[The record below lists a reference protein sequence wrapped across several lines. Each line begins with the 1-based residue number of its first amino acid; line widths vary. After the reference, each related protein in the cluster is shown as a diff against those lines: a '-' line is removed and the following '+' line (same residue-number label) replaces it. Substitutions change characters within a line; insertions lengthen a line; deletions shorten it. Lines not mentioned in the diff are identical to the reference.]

1 MKGNIRVGEMK
12 CGWNRQGNNIKNQYR
27 SAMHMAR
34 TERDIDQLGKG
45 FDQQRFAASCRAED
59 HNVALV
65 EVAVT
70 DGPSGR
76 CLRRVRLRGG
86 DGLDI
91 VKGAGLAV
99 IGQAGTAKLF
109 QIQLRQWIGGIDTA
123 ADATSQIAHG
133 VGVGVGPISLHDG
146 TDSLLGG
153 PLGLHDA
160 DALVVVVNANAE
172 GDLDVVLADN
182 VLVEAGEDL
191 LRGGQPTLLSRLT
204 GEVWIAA
211 VLFLVR
217 FLTRWLVLLLLL
229 LLMVSAYIGSKSIA
243 GERIAIGPH
252 LGIVVVDMLHE
263 NIRLLLLDATTRAG
277 TSGTSRDGILHDEP
291 TAAGGA
297 VEVVFV
303 GKVVR
308 MEDHD
313 GRAARTAMTPGTAWA
328 AWTSASSSRSGMRRR
343 TETATDAMHGR
354 TAMSSGGRG
363 RRRRGNLVEILA
375 IDTRILR

>member
-1 MKGNIRVGEMK
+1 M
-12 CGWNRQGNNIKNQYR
+12 
-27 SAMHMAR
+27 
-34 TERDIDQLGKG
+34 
-45 FDQQRFAASCRAED
+45 
-59 HNVALV
+59 
-65 EVAVT
+65 
-70 DGPSGR
+70 
-76 CLRRVRLRGG
+76 
-86 DGLDI
+86 
-91 VKGAGLAV
+91 
-99 IGQAGTAKLF
+99 
-109 QIQLRQWIGGIDTA
+109 
-123 ADATSQIAHG
+123 
-133 VGVGVGPISLHDG
+133 GVGPISLHDG

>member
-1 MKGNIRVGEMK
+1 
-12 CGWNRQGNNIKNQYR
+12 
-27 SAMHMAR
+27 MAR
-34 TERDIDQLGKG
+34 TERDIDQLGQG
-45 FDQQRFAASCRAED
+45 FDQQCFAASCRAED

-70 DGPSGR
+70 DGPPGR

-91 VKGAGLAV
+91 VKGVGLAV
-99 IGQAGTAKLF
+99 IGQAGPAKLF

-123 ADATSQIAHG
+123 DATSQIAHG
-133 VGVGVGPISLHDG
+133 MGVGPISLHDG

-172 GDLDVVLADN
+172 GDLDVVLADD

-191 LRGGQPTLLSRLT
+191 LRGGEPTLLGRLT
-204 GEVWIAA
+204 GEVGIAA

-217 FLTRWLVLLLLL
+217 FLSRWLLLL
-229 LLMVSAYIGSKSIA
+229 LLMSAHVGSKSIA

-263 NIRLLLLDATTRAG
+263 NIRLLLLDAPTSAS
-277 TSGTSRDGILHDEP
+277 TSGTGGDGVLHDEP

-297 VEVVFV
+297 VEVVLV

-308 MEDHD
+308 MEDND
-313 GRAARTAMTPGTAWA
+313 GRAARTAMTSGT
-328 AWTSASSSRSGMRRR
+328 AWTSASTSRSGMRRWAEA
-343 TETATDAMHGR
+343 TTDAMHGR

-363 RRRRGNLVEILA
+363 GRRRGNLVEILA
-375 IDTRILR
+375 SGIGTDTRILR